1 MDPEKVDLSAHVG
14 FRTAALLTGGYAG
27 CAINALP
34 TGTGA
39 PHTPRLLMKAP
50 SKLLGAA
57 LVLVASSEIGA
68 CVVVQKLRP
77 AGALESAAPDAAAGG
92 SGAPGLLEGAYRPN
106 YLEAEGLHPYLGFL
120 RRSERDWDPDE
131 VMTLNQPEL
140 YLSGSPL
147 LDGDPQDLMVAIA
160 GGSVSQEFALGG
172 GAEAL
177 GELLSSLPQ
186 FEGRNVRFVALGG
199 GGVKQPQQLFALE
212 WLLVQGA
219 QLDLLI
225 NIDGFN
231 EVALHELEN
240 EHNGVAP
247 IYPRNWRLRTSRLDL
262 AEIIGERAYVQRKR
276 RELASGLLASPLRFS
291 QVRQLI
297 WIARDRNLRHSSR
310 ALDEALESFE
320 ANGVDDFVSQGP
332 REPGSSEDTR
342 RASMV
347 ALWRRSSLL
356 LDQACKA
363 NGIEYYHFLQP
374 NQYVVGSKP
383 LSEEEA
389 RVAIST
395 ELSYGSFVP
404 EAYPLLQSAGDELSG
419 TGVRFHDLT
428 LVYEDRPESIYVD
441 DCCHVNR
448 LGNQILA
455 EAIAGA
461 VASWGR

>member
-1 MDPEKVDLSAHVG
+1 M
-14 FRTAALLTGGYAG
+14 
-27 CAINALP
+27 N
-34 TGTGA
+34 
-39 PHTPRLLMKAP
+39 TPF
-50 SKLLGAA
+50 KLLGAV

-77 AGALESAAPDAAAGG
+77 AGVLGSAAPDAAVGG
-92 SGAPGLLEGAYRPN
+92 SGAPGLLQGAYRPN

-120 RRSERDWDPDE
+120 HRGDRDWDPDK

-140 YLSGSPL
+140 YRSGSPL
-147 LDGDPQDLMVAIA
+147 LAGDAQDLMVAIA

-177 GELLSSLPQ
+177 GELLSSQPR

-199 GGVKQPQQLFALE
+199 GGVKQPQQLFALD

-219 QLDLLI
+219 RLDLLI

-240 EHNGVAP
+240 ERNGVAP
-247 IYPRNWRLRTSRLDL
+247 IYPRHWRLRTSRLDL
-262 AEIIGERAYVQRKR
+262 AEVIGERAYVQRQR
-276 RELASGLLASPLRFS
+276 RELATGLLGSPLRFS

-310 ALDEALESFE
+310 ALDEALASFE
-320 ANGVDDFVSQGP
+320 ANGVDDFVSLGP
-332 REPGSSEDTR
+332 RQPGSSVDSR

-356 LDQACKA
+356 LHQACSA

-383 LSEEEA
+383 LSEEED
-389 RVAIST
+389 RVAISS
-395 ELSYGSFVP
+395 EVSYGSFVP
-404 EAYPLLQSAGDELSG
+404 EAYPLLQSAGDELTG
-419 TGVRFHDLT
+419 AGVRFHDLT
-428 LVYEDRPESIYVD
+428 LVYQGHPESIYVD
-441 DCCHVNR
+441 QCCHVNR

-455 EAIAGA
+455 EAVAAA
-461 VASWGR
+461 VGSWGR